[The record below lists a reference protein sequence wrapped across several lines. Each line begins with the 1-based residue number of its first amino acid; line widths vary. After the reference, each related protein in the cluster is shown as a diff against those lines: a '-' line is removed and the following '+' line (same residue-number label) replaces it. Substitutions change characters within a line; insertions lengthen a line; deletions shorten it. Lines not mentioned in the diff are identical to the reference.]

1 MNSKVLIIAG
11 AAAVALAGA
20 ASFYVSRTIDPVE
33 KSIQSA
39 TAPDGR
45 YKAVAFR
52 LSQDGAAPFCYDMAS
67 IFLAIYPD
75 SFAESEKAYQVYW
88 SPCATPADPAEAPKV
103 EWLSKDLVRITYTPG
118 PPAKDPRRLR
128 KRVVDASRAV
138 KVAYVERVPPY

>member
-1 MNSKVLIIAG
+1 MNSKFLIIAG

-20 ASFYVSRTIDPVE
+20 VSFYVSRTIDPVE

-52 LSQDGAAPFCYDMAS
+52 LSQGGTAPFCYDTVS
-67 IFLAIYPD
+67 IFLALYPD
-75 SFAESEKAYQVYW
+75 SFAESERAYQVYW

-103 EWLSKDLVRITYTPG
+103 EWLSKDSVRITYTPG
-118 PPAKDPRRLR
+118 PPAKGPSKLR
-128 KRVVDASRAV
+128 KHAVDASRAV
-138 KVAYVERVPPY
+138 KVTYVERVPPY